1 MTGRRWVVAGGV
13 LLLVVALGVAAL
25 AGSCVVLIRQ
35 QVDVRDGERAE
46 TFEQEAADVLAR
58 IGDVPPLVEETPTG
72 PRLSPGMLERR
83 KAMADGRVP
92 SALHILV
99 WAPDEEKIV
108 RLSLPLW
115 LLRLA
120 PDGMKIDVD
129 DVDLRDLRLS
139 IADLERAGPG
149 PLLIRNT
156 PRSRVLVWTE

>member
-46 TFEQEAADVLAR
+46 TFEREAADVLAR
-58 IGDVPPLVEETPTG
+58 IGQVPPLVEETPTG
-72 PRLSPGMLERR
+72 PRLSPGVLERR
-83 KAMADGRVP
+83 KDLADGRVP
-92 SALHILV
+92 AALHILV

-115 LLRLA
+115 LLRIA